1 MPKKL
6 TAEEFVV
13 KANEIHNNKYDY
25 SSVEY
30 LTNKIKVT
38 IVCPDHGEFEQPPH
52 GHLKG
57 YGCIKCGRVDMAD
70 KIKITVDDFID
81 RSNKIHNNKFDYSLA
96 SFNGVMEKVEIIC
109 PEHGIFKQAVNGHLS
124 GRGCR
129 KCNQS
134 KGEREIYKLLKEK
147 GVHFLTEHKFDDC
160 RNINPLPFDFYL
172 PDHNVC
178 IEFDG
183 KQHFISN
190 SYFKHEKF
198 EDRLIRDKIKNE
210 YCHNNNIRLIRISY
224 KETSKIENI
233 ISEI

>member
-1 MPKKL
+1 MPTRLTNKTFIQKSKL
-6 TAEEFVV
+6 
-13 KANEIHNNKYDY
+13 IHGDKYDY
-25 SSVEY
+25 SKVNY
-30 LTNKIKVT
+30 LTNKIR
-38 IVCPDHGEFEQPPH
+38 INIICPEHGEFEQVPH
-52 GHLKG
+52 NHLKG
-57 YGCIKCGRVDMAD
+57 YGCYECGK
-70 KIKITVDDFID
+70 KIKQRLTPIEFID
-81 RSNKIHNNKFDYSLA
+81 RSKEIHNDKFDYSLTN
-96 SFNGVMEKVEIIC
+96 FTGVEGKVKIIC
-109 PEHGIFKQAVNGHLS
+109 PEHGVFKQSAKGHLT

-198 EDRLIRDKIKNE
+198 EDRKLRDKIKNE

-224 KETSKIENI
+224 KEISKIEDI
-233 ISEI
+233 ILSI